1 MRSLLLCGITTLLFT
16 TFGCTG
22 KIERPKDT
30 IYYNISGEPT
40 TLSPLSSSDAYS
52 SEVQSYVFDSLL
64 TRDLETYE
72 WKPVLA
78 TEWTVSK
85 DNKIYEFKLREG
97 VKWSDGAEFTAEDV
111 KYSFDVIFSDKY
123 KSVQYRSYYEG
134 IKDVQI
140 IDKYRVRYTT
150 KDEYFLNFDIVA
162 GMAILPKHFYEDSTK
177 TEKDFNRTLIGTGVY
192 KIGKYEKGQKITMVK
207 NPLWWG
213 KDLEEYKNQYQINKI
228 VLRFISEENVYLEL
242 LKKGDLDFNGL
253 RNEAFMKKTN
263 GPLWE
268 KRIVKVKTENK
279 TPKPYTF
286 IGWNY
291 RHKILKDRQVRKAL
305 GMLVNRQFMIDKF
318 EYGMADLAT
327 GPVYVQSDYA
337 NPAVKPLAFNP
348 KEALKILKEAGWRDS
363 NKDGILDKV
372 INGEKTNLSI
382 TILEPNP
389 IYVKYLTIYKEDAR
403 KVGVE
408 INIKPIEWNSF
419 VKLLDERNFEAVR
432 LAWSGGSI
440 DWDPKQIWHSS
451 SINGVGSNFVGFSNP
466 EVDQL
471 IDDSRRS
478 YDREKRIKM
487 LRRVHELISNDYPY
501 VFFFN
506 NKYTLYAHNKR
517 VQKLKDS
524 FPYGIGQ
531 QYWIIK

>member
-1 MRSLLLCGITTLLFT
+1 MRSLLLGGITILFLLI
-16 TFGCTG
+16 GCSG
-22 KIERPKDT
+22 KIERPKNT
-30 IYYNISGEPT
+30 IYYNLGGEPT

-52 SEVQSYVFDSLL
+52 SEVQGYVFDSLL

-78 TEWTVSK
+78 TEWSVSK
-85 DNKIYEFKLREG
+85 DKKIYEFKLREG
-97 VKWSDGAEFTAEDV
+97 VKWSDGKDFTAEDV

-134 IKDVQI
+134 IKEVQI
-140 IDKYRVRYTT
+140 VDKYKVRYITR
-150 KDEYFLNFDIVA
+150 DDYFLNFDIAA
-162 GMAILPKHFYEDSTK
+162 GMAIIPKHFYEDTTK
-177 TEKDFNRTLIGTGVY
+177 TEKDLNRTLIGTGVY
-192 KIGKYEKGQKITMVK
+192 MIGKYDKGQKITLVK
-207 NPLWWG
+207 NPYWWG
-213 KDLEEYKNQYQINKI
+213 KDLEEYKEEYRIDKI

-263 GPLWE
+263 GPHWE

-279 TPKPYTF
+279 TPKPYNF

-291 RHKILKDRQVRKAL
+291 RHKILKDREVRKAL
-305 GMLVNRQFMIDKF
+305 GMLVNRPFMIQKF
-318 EYGMADLAT
+318 EYGMSELAT

-337 NPAVKPLAFNP
+337 NPNVKPVEYNP
-348 KEALKILKEAGWRDS
+348 KEALKVLRNAGWKDS
-363 NKDGILDKV
+363 DQDGILDKV

-389 IYVKYLTIYKEDAR
+389 VYTKYLTIYKEDAR

-432 LAWSGGSI
+432 LGWSGGSI

-451 SINGVGSNFVGFSNP
+451 SASGTGSNFIGFENA
-466 EVDQL
+466 EVDRL
-471 IDDSRRS
+471 IDASRRS
-478 YDREKRIKM
+478 YDREERIKM
-487 LRRVHELISNDYPY
+487 LRRVHEIIANDYPY

-506 NKYTLYAHNKR
+506 NKYTVYAHNKR
-517 VQKLKDS
+517 VQKPRDT

-531 QYWIIK
+531 QYWVIK

>member
-1 MRSLLLCGITTLLFT
+1 MRSLLLSGITTLILFVS
-16 TFGCTG
+16 CTG
-22 KIERPKDT
+22 KIERPKNT
-30 IYYNISGEPT
+30 IYYNLGGEPT

-52 SEVQSYVFDSLL
+52 SEVQGYVFDSLL
-64 TRDLETYE
+64 TRDLETYD

-78 TEWTVSK
+78 VEWSVSK
-85 DNKIYEFKLREG
+85 DKKVYDFKLRQG
-97 VKWSDGAEFTAEDV
+97 VKWSDGVDFTAEDV
-111 KYSFDVIFSDKY
+111 KYSFDVIFTDKY

-134 IKDVQI
+134 IKEVQI
-140 IDKYRVRYTT
+140 IDKYHVRYITR
-150 KDEYFLNFDIVA
+150 DDYFLNFDIAA
-162 GMAILPKHFYEDSTK
+162 GMAILPKHYYEDTTK
-177 TEKDFNRTLIGTGVY
+177 TEKDFNKVLIGTGVY
-192 KIGKYEKGQKITMVK
+192 MVGKYEKGQKITLVK

-213 KDLEEYKNQYQINKI
+213 KGLPEYKDEYQIEKI
-228 VLRFISEENVYLEL
+228 VLRFIQEENVYLEL

-268 KRIVKVKTENK
+268 KRVVKVKTENK
-279 TPKPYTF
+279 TPKSYNF

-291 RHKILKDRQVRKAL
+291 RHKILKDREVRKAL

-318 EYGMADLAT
+318 EYGMAALAT
-327 GPVYVQSDYA
+327 GPVYFQSDYA
-337 NPAVKPLAFNP
+337 NPNVKPLEFNP
-348 KEALKILKEAGWRDS
+348 KGALKILKAAGWKDS
-363 NKDGILDKV
+363 DQDGILDKV

-389 IYVKYLTIYKEDAR
+389 IYVKYLTVYKEDAR

-408 INIKPIEWNSF
+408 LNIKPIEWNSF

-432 LAWSGGSI
+432 LGWAGGSI

-451 SINGVGSNFVGFSNP
+451 SISGVGSNFVGFSNP

-471 IDDSRRS
+471 IDASRRS
-478 YDREKRIKM
+478 YDRETRIKM

-517 VQKLKDS
+517 VTKPKDT

-531 QYWIIK
+531 QYWVIK